1 LPQNTPGSPAT
12 LAGNRPSQQLDRDS
26 YSVTAL
32 ADITDRALHAA
43 TARFTAGV
51 SPAALAEAYLD
62 WATHLAHAPGKR
74 IQLVDKA
81 MRKAMRFG
89 TYLQKYALSGGK
101 TDDCIDPL
109 PQDHRFTDEA
119 WHKFPF
125 NIVYQ
130 SFLLQ
135 QQWWHNATTG
145 LRGVSK
151 SHEDMVEFASRQI
164 LDMVAPSNFSLT
176 NPESCAPSPPADSI
190 WSKAFRTT
198 WRTLSAPSRVSGR
211 LVPTFRGRPRRGQDA
226 RQGHLSQS
234 IDRAHSIRAGG
245 RHGSAGTDP
254 HYSGLYH
261 EILHP
266 RSFAA

>member
-1 LPQNTPGSPAT
+1 MMTAASQQSRELVAIEGGAASSALPQNTPAPGAPAANSPP
-12 LAGNRPSQQLDRDS
+12 GRPSQQLDRDS

-32 ADITDRALHAA
+32 AEITDRALHAA

-62 WATHLAHAPGKR
+62 WATHLAYSPGHR

-81 MRKAMRFG
+81 MRKATRFG

-101 TDDCIDPL
+101 AEDCIDPL
-109 PQDHRFTDEA
+109 PQDHRFTDQA

-125 NIVYQ
+125 NFIYQ

-151 SHEDMVEFASRQI
+151 SHQDMVEFASRQI
-164 LDMVAPSNFSLT
+164 LDMFAPSNFPLT
-176 NPESCAPSPPADSI
+176 NPEI
-190 WSKAFRTT
+190 LLRTVAT
-198 WRTLSAPSRVSGR
+198 GGLNLVKGFQNTLRMLSAPSRA
-211 LVPTFRGRPRRGQDA
+211 RGRSEPTLSSSAATSPRRPA
-226 RQGHLSQS
+226 
-234 IDRAHSIRAGG
+234 
-245 RHGSAGTDP
+245 
-254 HYSGLYH
+254 
-261 EILHP
+261 
-266 RSFAA
+266 RSFIAIG